1 MQTNKLIYVTIFLQV
16 IIIILCGISL
26 TQYRAPAKR
35 TISPGMHMMPDGSMM
50 SSHGDMMRSGDMMGS
65 GDTTM
70 NTMMMNM
77 TASMKGKTG
86 DALDKVFLEEM
97 IVHHQ
102 GAVDMAMELQ
112 KGTKRPE
119 LQKMAQDIITAQS
132 KEITMMKQWL
142 KEWFPAQ

>member
-1 MQTNKLIYVTIFLQV
+1 
-16 IIIILCGISL
+16 
-26 TQYRAPAKR
+26 
-35 TISPGMHMMPDGSMM
+35 M

-132 KEITMMKQWL
+132 IEITMMKQWL

>member
-50 SSHGDMMRSGDMMGS
+50 SSRGDMMGS
-65 GDTTM
+65 SNTPM
-70 NTMMMNM
+70 NTMMMDM
-77 TASMKGKTG
+77 AAGMKGKTG

-142 KEWFPAQ
+142 KEWFPAQQ